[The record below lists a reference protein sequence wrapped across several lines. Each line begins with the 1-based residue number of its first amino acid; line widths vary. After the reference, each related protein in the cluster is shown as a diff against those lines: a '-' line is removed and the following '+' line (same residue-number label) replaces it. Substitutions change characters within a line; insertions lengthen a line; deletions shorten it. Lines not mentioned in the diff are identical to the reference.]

1 MACKYLGMFIVFLNY
16 VGLTL
21 SPHPR
26 RTKAYDRAVRTIVAP
41 STPTMSASF
50 NRRSNISVS
59 SRPTAAG
66 GNSVL
71 QMAKCEPAAKES
83 ICLISVCD
91 QAYAEVADANK
102 QAYCDKHG
110 YTYRS
115 FRASLDTSRHIAWS
129 KVIAVLQ
136 LLPEFTWVMQGR
148 TLRAAALVVPQLAPP
163 DASDASKLQIWV
175 ATHPGGAPRPEP
187 NGSM

>member
-1 MACKYLGMFIVFLNY
+1 M
-16 VGLTL
+16 
-21 SPHPR
+21 S
-26 RTKAYDRAVRTIVAP
+26 VA
-41 STPTMSASF
+41 F

-59 SRPTAAG
+59 SSPKAADGTPNG
-66 GNSVL
+66 GSVKFE
-71 QMAKCEPAAKES
+71 AAAKQS
-83 ICLISVCD
+83 ICLVSVCD

-136 LLPEFTWVMQGR
+136 LLPEFTWVMQSPHVES
-148 TLRAAALVVPQLAPP
+148 AALVVPELVAPA
-163 DASDASKLQIWV
+163 ASDATRLPVLV
-175 ATHPGGAPRPEP
+175 AAARRSDHTPVAERRAAIISCQSCPCPRVPTGHPGGPTQTA
-187 NGSM
+187 

>member
-1 MACKYLGMFIVFLNY
+1 M
-16 VGLTL
+16 
-21 SPHPR
+21 S
-26 RTKAYDRAVRTIVAP
+26 VA
-41 STPTMSASF
+41 F

-59 SRPTAAG
+59 SPPTAAG
-66 GNSVL
+66 GTPTLPV
-71 QMAKCEPAAKES
+71 AKCEAAANES

-115 FRASLDTSRHIAWS
+115 FRASLDASRHIAWS

-136 LLPEFTWVMQGR
+136 LLPEFEAKSLLQPTATDEEMDQLIQEA
-148 TLRAAALVVPQLAPP
+148 LR
-163 DASDASKLQIWV
+163 
-175 ATHPGGAPRPEP
+175 
-187 NGSM
+187 